1 MEAVAAARIAAV
13 IKSTRQNNK
22 HRESAVAR
30 HQFDDIDQDS
40 RWLDNTTH
48 VTHLIVRAAG
58 FILMFVGLWIGLKTI
73 NEAWSLYQQP
83 QNIERLAR
91 AIEQGSNLDKALT
104 SKTDNSGTEAAAG
117 GQVRE
122 VNAALGFRLS
132 YFVAWVIAIL
142 LLMLIGRLAIAAV
155 KTGGE
160 LALYDLQIKRF
171 AKYLAEQ
178 ASGGS
183 RQ

>member
-1 MEAVAAARIAAV
+1 
-13 IKSTRQNNK
+13 
-22 HRESAVAR
+22 VAR
-30 HQFDDIDQDS
+30 HQFEDIDQDS
-40 RWLDNTTH
+40 RWLDNTTNI
-48 VTHLIVRAAG
+48 THLIVRAAG

-91 AIEQGSNLDKALT
+91 AIEQGSNLDKALSST
-104 SKTDNSGTEAAAG
+104 AESPGGEAGAN

-171 AKYLAEQ
+171 AKYLTEQ
-178 ASGGS
+178 ASGAGQ
-183 RQ
+183 R

>member
-1 MEAVAAARIAAV
+1 M
-13 IKSTRQNNK
+13 
-22 HRESAVAR
+22 AR

-40 RWLDNTTH
+40 RWLDNTTNI
-48 VTHLIVRAAG
+48 THLIVRAAG

-104 SKTDNSGTEAAAG
+104 SKADVMNTDAEVN

-122 VNAALGFRLS
+122 VNEALGFRLS

-171 AKYLAEQ
+171 AKYLTEQ
-178 ASGGS
+178 ASGAS

>member
-1 MEAVAAARIAAV
+1 MAG
-13 IKSTRQNNK
+13 TQNNK

-48 VTHLIVRAAG
+48 ITHLIVRAAG

-91 AIEQGSNLDKALT
+91 AIEQGSNLDKALAST
-104 SKTDNSGTEAAAG
+104 ADNAGAEAATG
-117 GQVRE
+117 DQVRE

-132 YFVAWVIAIL
+132 YFVAWAIAIL

-171 AKYLAEQ
+171 AKYLTEQ

>member
-1 MEAVAAARIAAV
+1 M
-13 IKSTRQNNK
+13 
-22 HRESAVAR
+22 AR

-40 RWLDNTTH
+40 RWLDNTTNI
-48 VTHLIVRAAG
+48 THLIVRAAG

-104 SKTDNSGTEAAAG
+104 SRTDVATTDASTD

-122 VNAALGFRLS
+122 VNEALGFRLS

-171 AKYLAEQ
+171 AKYLTEQ
-178 ASGGS
+178 AGGAS

>member
-1 MEAVAAARIAAV
+1 
-13 IKSTRQNNK
+13 
-22 HRESAVAR
+22 VAR
-30 HQFDDIDQDS
+30 HQFEDIDQDS
-40 RWLDNTTH
+40 RWLDNTTNI
-48 VTHLIVRAAG
+48 THLIVRAAG

-104 SKTDNSGTEAAAG
+104 STAGSPDGEAGAN

-171 AKYLAEQ
+171 AKYLTEQ
-178 ASGGS
+178 ASGAGQ
-183 RQ
+183 R

>member
-1 MEAVAAARIAAV
+1 M
-13 IKSTRQNNK
+13 
-22 HRESAVAR
+22 AR

-40 RWLDNTTH
+40 RWLDNTTNI
-48 VTHLIVRAAG
+48 THLIVRAAG
-58 FILMFVGLWIGLKTI
+58 FMLMFVGLWIGLKTI

-83 QNIERLAR
+83 QNIERIAR
-91 AIEQGSNLDKALT
+91 AIEQGSNLDKAL
-104 SKTDNSGTEAAAG
+104 SSRTDATDTEAGAG

-122 VNAALGFRLS
+122 VNEALGFRLS

-171 AKYLAEQ
+171 AKYLTEQ
-178 ASGGS
+178 ARGAG
-183 RQ
+183 RE